1 MTFVK
6 VDKWNF
12 GCVREIEAAKREEVE
27 RIEAANR
34 EECERIGAW
43 PQYDK
48 NMKALRNT
56 IGRIVRSTKECL
68 ATHEDTSE
76 DIAFDKE
83 IDRLCEET
91 VLRSHRHSLIV
102 VILIFGCTH
111 EHPFAMYRNADE
123 RLVCTALSHIMLL
136 FMRSL
141 GTSL

>member
-12 GCVREIEAAKREEVE
+12 RCVREIEAAKREEVE

-34 EECERIGAW
+34 EEREQIGAW

-48 NMKALRNT
+48 NMKSLT
-56 IGRIVRSTKECL
+56 DMIGRVVRSNNEYIER
-68 ATHEDTSE
+68 HEPTPA

-111 EHPFAMYRNADE
+111 EHPFAMYRNGDE
-123 RLVCTALSHIMLL
+123 RLVCAALSHIMLL
-136 FMRSL
+136 LKRSL